1 MFLETYWIDLEKAT
15 RTLFCYGESSKGLGR
30 DIFYVVSK
38 YMLRRER
45 KTSHFGVVGEREEDE
60 LKVGKC
66 GRKYKERVSDFQ
78 IIVKKI
84 NNSHVFLIC

>member
-15 RTLFCYGESSKGLGR
+15 RTLFCSGESSKGLGR

-60 LKVGKC
+60 
-66 GRKYKERVSDFQ
+66 
-78 IIVKKI
+78 
-84 NNSHVFLIC
+84 